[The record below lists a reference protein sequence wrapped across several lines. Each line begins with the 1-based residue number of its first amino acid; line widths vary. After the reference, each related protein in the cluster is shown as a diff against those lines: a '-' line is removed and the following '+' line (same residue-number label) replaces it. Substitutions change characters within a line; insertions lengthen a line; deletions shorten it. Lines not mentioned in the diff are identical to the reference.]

1 MRNIRIFVFVCV
13 PYVIIVM
20 LTRVMVVYYKLRVSK
35 EIHTQAFIN
44 KGQTLPQVCLY
55 YLENQRIREELCV
68 R

>member
-1 MRNIRIFVFVCV
+1 
-13 PYVIIVM
+13 
-20 LTRVMVVYYKLRVSK
+20 MVVCHKLRVSK
-35 EIHTQAFIN
+35 KIQTQACIN